1 MYHPHPLPSPLKG
14 EGESVKISDMTEFEL
29 IRTYFARQP
38 VQRADVVLG
47 IGDDAAI
54 LAPPPG
60 RQVCVTT
67 DVMVCGV
74 HFLPAADPVALG
86 HKALAV
92 NLSDLA
98 AMGAEP
104 AWFTLNLTLPEVNT
118 TWLEPFCKGLFALAC
133 QYHIQLVGGNTS
145 RGPLAIAIEA
155 QGFVPEGKALLRS
168 GARVGDRVYVT
179 GELGD
184 AGLALQ
190 HELGKGRLPDAA
202 FEAVAGKLHRPTP
215 RIPEGLALR
224 DIAHSAID
232 ISDGLLSDLG
242 HVLEAS
248 HVGARLLLDKIPV
261 SSVYRSHIKET
272 GWDMALTNGD
282 DYELCFTVP
291 EKNIGALEKLQFP
304 CGFHCIGQI
313 EQELGLRII
322 DESGQPYHPRQTGHD
337 HFAEKL
343 F

>member
-1 MYHPHPLPSPLKG
+1 MN
-14 EGESVKISDMTEFEL
+14 EFEL

-67 DVMVCGV
+67 DVMVSGV
-74 HFLPAADPVALG
+74 HFLPDADPVALG

-104 AWFTLNLTLPEVNT
+104 AWFTLNLTLPEVNA
-118 TWLEPFCKGLFALAC
+118 TWLESFCKGLFVLAS
-133 QYHIQLVGGNTS
+133 QHNIQLVGGNTS

-155 QGFVPEGKALLRS
+155 QGFVPEGRALLRS

-190 HELGKGRLPDAA
+190 HELGKRRLPDAA
-202 FEAVAGKLHRPTP
+202 FEAIADKLHRPTP
-215 RIPEGLALR
+215 RIQEGMALR

-242 HVLEAS
+242 HILEAS
-248 HVGARLLLDKIPV
+248 HVGARLFLDRVPV
-261 SSVYRSHIKET
+261 STVYRDHIKET

-291 EKNIGALEKLQFP
+291 EKNIVALGKLKFT

-313 EQELGLRII
+313 EQEHGLRII
-322 DESGQPYHPRQTGHD
+322 DDTGKLYLPRQAGHD
-337 HFAEKL
+337 HFA
-343 F
+343 

>member
-1 MYHPHPLPSPLKG
+1 LN
-14 EGESVKISDMTEFEL
+14 EFEL

-38 VQRADVVLG
+38 VKRADVVLG

-74 HFLPAADPVALG
+74 HFLPDADPVALG

-104 AWFTLNLTLPEVNT
+104 AWFTLNLTLPEVKA

-133 QYHIQLVGGNTS
+133 QYNIQLVGGNTS

-155 QGFVPEGKALLRS
+155 QGFVPEGRALLRS
-168 GARVGDRVYVT
+168 GAKVGDRVYVT

-184 AGLALQ
+184 AGLVLQ
-190 HELGKGRLPDAA
+190 HELGKRRLPDAA
-202 FEAVAGKLHRPTP
+202 FEAIADKLHRPTP
-215 RIPEGLALR
+215 RIPEGMALR

-242 HVLEAS
+242 HILDAS
-248 HVGARLLLDKIPV
+248 HVGARLFLDKIPV
-261 SSVYRSHIKET
+261 SSVYYGHMKET
-272 GWDMALTNGD
+272 GWDLALTNGD

-291 EKNIGALEKLQFP
+291 EKNIVALEKLKFT

-313 EQELGLRII
+313 EQEAGLRII
-322 DESGQPYHPRQTGHD
+322 NDTGKLYLPRQTGHD
-337 HFAEKL
+337 HFAEKI

>member
-1 MYHPHPLPSPLKG
+1 LN
-14 EGESVKISDMTEFEL
+14 EFEL

-67 DVMVCGV
+67 DVMVSGV
-74 HFLPAADPVALG
+74 HFLPDADPMALG

-104 AWFTLNLTLPEVNT
+104 AWFTLNLTLPEVKP

-133 QYHIQLVGGNTS
+133 QYNVQLVGGNTS

-168 GARVGDRVYVT
+168 GARAGDRVYVT

-184 AGLALQ
+184 AGLVLQ
-190 HELGKGRLPDAA
+190 HEFGKGRLPDAA
-202 FEAVAGKLHRPTP
+202 FEAIADRLHRPTP
-215 RIPEGLALR
+215 RIPEGMALR

-232 ISDGLLSDLG
+232 ISDGLVSDLG
-242 HVLEAS
+242 HILEAS
-248 HVGARLLLDKIPV
+248 HVGARLFLDKIPV
-261 SSVYRSHIKET
+261 SSVYRNHLKET

-291 EKNIGALEKLQFP
+291 EKNIVALEKLRFT
-304 CGFHCIGQI
+304 CGVHYIGQI
-313 EQELGLRII
+313 EQEYGLRII
-322 DESGQPYHPRQTGHD
+322 DESGKTYRPRQTGHD

>member
-1 MYHPHPLPSPLKG
+1 MN
-14 EGESVKISDMTEFEL
+14 EFEL

-60 RQVCVTT
+60 KQVCVTT
-67 DVMVCGV
+67 DVMVSGV
-74 HFLPAADPVALG
+74 HFLSDADPVALG

-104 AWFTLNLTLPEVNT
+104 AWFTLNLTLPEVKE
-118 TWLEPFCKGLFALAC
+118 TWLEQFCKGLFALAC
-133 QYHIQLVGGNTS
+133 QYNVQLVGGNTS

-155 QGFVPEGKALLRS
+155 QGFVPEGRALLRS
-168 GARVGDRVYVT
+168 GARAGDRVYVT

-184 AGLALQ
+184 AGLVLQ
-190 HELGKGRLPDAA
+190 HELGKGRLPDAV
-202 FEAVAGKLHRPTP
+202 FEAIADKLHRPTP
-215 RIPEGLALR
+215 RIPEGMALR

-232 ISDGLLSDLG
+232 ISDGLLADLG
-242 HVLEAS
+242 HILEAS
-248 HVGARLLLDKIPV
+248 HVGARLFLANIPV
-261 SSVYRSHIKET
+261 SPAYRDHIKEA

-291 EKNIGALEKLQFP
+291 EKNIVALEKLQFP

-313 EQELGLRII
+313 EQAHGLRIT
-322 DESGQPYHPRQTGHD
+322 DESGKPYRPRQTGHD
-337 HFAEKL
+337 HFAEKKNK
-343 F
+343 

>member
-1 MYHPHPLPSPLKG
+1 MN
-14 EGESVKISDMTEFEL
+14 EFEL

-38 VQRADVVLG
+38 VQRADVILG

-60 RQVCVTT
+60 KQICATT

-74 HFLPAADPVALG
+74 HFLPDADPLALG

-104 AWFTLNLTLPEVNT
+104 AWFTLNLTLPEVKPA
-118 TWLEPFCKGLFALAC
+118 WLESFCKGLFALASH
-133 QYHIQLVGGNTS
+133 YNTQLVGGNTS

-155 QGFVPEGKALLRS
+155 QGFVPEGKALLRT
-168 GARVGDRVYVT
+168 GAKVGDRVYVT

-202 FEAVAGKLHRPTP
+202 FEMIVGKLHRPTP
-215 RIPEGLALR
+215 RIPEGMALR

-232 ISDGLLSDLG
+232 ISDGLFSDLG

-248 HVGARLLLDKIPV
+248 HVGARLFLDKVPV
-261 SSVYRSHIKET
+261 SSVYRDHIKET

-291 EKNIGALEKLQFP
+291 EKNIVALEKLKFT

-313 EQELGLRII
+313 EQEAGLRII
-322 DESGQPYHPRQTGHD
+322 DESGKPYRPRQAGHD